1 MKLIN
6 TQLNKL
12 KSIAKNKT
20 KTILKINTKNF
31 QDEER

>member
-6 TQLNKL
+6 TQLN